1 MELKD
6 KVVVVTG
13 AAQGLGR
20 QFALGCAENGMKI
33 ALADMNPETL
43 EKTRKECEDMGAE
56 ARGYELNVTEE
67 SAVESVYS
75 QIVRDFGTLD
85 ATINNAGI
93 LRDSLLVKVKDGEI
107 RKFSLSKW
115 QAVIDTNLTG
125 VFLCGREAAV
135 QFLELKKPGV
145 IINIASVARYGNFG
159 QSNYSAAKAGVSAM
173 TVLWAQEL
181 AQHGIRVAGIAPGFT
196 ATEMVVS
203 LREDIK
209 EKFTKS
215 IPLRRFADPSEM
227 SEGALFILRN
237 DYYTGRMLEI
247 DGGVRI

>member
-6 KVVVVTG
+6 KVVAITG

-20 QFALGCAENGMKI
+20 QFALSCSENGMKV
-33 ALADMNPETL
+33 ALADINMELL
-43 EKTRKECEDMGAE
+43 EKTLKECEEKGVE
-56 ARGYELNVTEE
+56 ANSYELNVTKEKD
-67 SAVESVYS
+67 VEATYS
-75 QIVRDFGTLD
+75 QIVSDFGTLD

-93 LRDSLLVKVKDGEI
+93 LRDGLLVKVKDDEI
-107 RKFSLSKW
+107 IKFSLSKW

-125 VFLCGREAAV
+125 VFLCGREAAGK
-135 QFLELKKPGV
+135 FLELKKSGV
-145 IINIASVARYGNFG
+145 IINIASVARSGNFG

-181 AQHGIRVAGIAPGFT
+181 APYGIRVAGIAPGFT

-203 LREDIK
+203 LRDDIK

-215 IPLRRFADPSEM
+215 IPLSRFADPSEI
-227 SEGALFILRN
+227 SDGAIFILKN
-237 DYYTGRMLEI
+237 EYFSGRILEI